1 MHLPVVVWS
10 DSSIKALGLKVTTS
24 AIAAPHDTVSIVMVC
39 GTEQGTLLLFR
50 STTSST
56 WELDCLML
64 RHTARIVGLAMAV
77 NEWGEFVCV
86 SVDVQGSVGIWLLRD
101 GRCMDWKPHVVSELT
116 PLLGLQVFSNQRYAL
131 AYGEQ
136 GTDISTPNASL
147 VLLVWQSKFAVFHRT
162 WLEPGHDTRHHDP
175 TRTTFYFGGVHGD
188 AVVEFV
194 DGGFTDNHTI
204 LLSTSNHTLYS
215 FPAVVRDNVTAQ
227 VGQVFVF
234 QQVDDMEIPQSVA
247 YSLARVD
254 LPATP
259 HVVIPTCQCPRP
271 NVERFSVLRAYAGKG
286 RRVVK
291 PQGLSFEVLKV
302 HGYANGKLKLHAL
315 GGTAST
321 AAESPPPPMTL
332 SLPNGV
338 SSCRIV
344 ALAHLSVTRVF
355 KPSAAV
361 YESYADSPT
370 GGGGGPLGLGFQ
382 AAKLTKISTLLH
394 KLQQHSLTPRP
405 SLPSHSTATNHVSAT
420 TIPATTRSTTAPSS
434 TSPSSIPVHSPSS
447 PLRDHPVQSRVC
459 LIFAGTSTGHV
470 VISQLIPNVS
480 WTVLRTFHRHSQSI
494 TSIYVTPSSRGT
506 MILASVGADRK
517 MTLYAVHQHEH
528 DSGNRGLEMDV
539 LLECVGHAD
548 DIVNVEWA
556 FETNH
561 VFVECADRMMY
572 IWSLTTGILERI
584 VPHVMVHQ
592 TTHHK
597 HTWDLL
603 RPLSSPPRGSA
614 SMLPNVH
621 VFPCDVDV
629 PAGPSTRPSS
639 PFNDHVT
646 ALLAYLLT
654 WHDDAHIDQLVRD
667 MLGTSI
673 CCRNTRPRVVGERSH
688 SVVVVGVIKRLPENL
703 RSTKAAAYM
712 TKFQVE
718 LQQLDKRPGGWVTW
732 PMEDV
737 VTRLGSYL
745 VVLSILGTCFPGEI
759 SPSCARQVCEVLVA
773 CLHGP
778 SHVAIVAAELL
789 AKGLLLFRP
798 HLTDVGQLVLQ
809 LIPLTLDDDAAKKR
823 LKQASMRLLVE
834 VGTCEASFVLTVLQ
848 QEMNVSDRSIAYREG
863 VLAYL
868 MTWVNLQF
876 RQMVRHLP
884 AVVDTVLSC
893 LDPTK
898 PDRRKKCLAMSTKC
912 LHDLVKRFP
921 MVDFHKATQRLAVG
935 TMDGVILLYDL
946 RMVGKSP
953 DALDVMC
960 GFPLSSLHT
969 YVEKLVRHHGEKVAI
984 CNQVESAF
992 AAKQRGG
999 VGMNSLVQRQVVRV
1013 VTPGSLTEDS
1023 MLMPTQNNYL
1033 AALSRP
1039 HESTT
1044 CQIAYTDISTG
1055 EFHVLHVHVDDVDSE
1070 LCRLQPSELLVPS
1083 LPNGSDT
1090 AWWLQRIQN
1099 AKAAYSCAVT
1109 IRPPPNNAADNAW
1122 ASAMI
1127 RDFLAYTH
1135 ISDTAVECQNI
1146 LPLLNSMTSPLLI
1159 TCRHALQ
1166 QPQGYSE
1173 ELDGWRALCNEEHA
1187 IAALQATYQRD
1198 TAIAKLRIVR
1208 KKLQLGWCVE
1218 VPQATP
1224 VHAPLHEMASALSVL
1239 DVMSSHAQM
1248 GTFRDTCGKPGDVV
1262 VEELLDRRARLLFAT
1277 HFTEL
1282 DKAIARDAPVAYHH
1296 MQVVARS
1303 VESLSLTKLD
1313 RDLL

>member
-136 GTDISTPNASL
+136 GRMVVVDTWTCETLACLGTGFEQIRRDVGVGECAYGKDKSHQIDAKVLVLGTEGLCKLYNWVQPISTSTTPLHEGGAGSGAASASSSVSYLWQEHSSWVISWAADTLDMSCIHTKINPQTTFVERTYFPIHVRLSPNASL

-162 WLEPGHDTRHHDP
+162 WLEPGHDTRHHAP

-204 LLSTSNHTLYS
+204 LLSTTNNTLYS

-247 YSLARVD
+247 YPLARVD

-271 NVERFSVLRAYAGKG
+271 SLLAPTPGIVRTATTEHHDSIVSYVGPCGCSLIWRPRTSPPPETLLALPLSPCVHDNDEEDGNITTSHAVLDHATSSDSPFSAPML
-286 RRVVK
+286 
-291 PQGLSFEVLKV
+291 V
-302 HGYANGKLKLHAL
+302 HGYANGKLKLQAL

-338 SSCRIV
+338 PSCRIV

-528 DSGNRGLEMDV
+528 DSGDRGLEVDV

-597 HTWDLL
+597 HMWDLL

-614 SMLPNVH
+614 SILPNVH

-667 MLGTSI
+667 MLGVREPYLTYSIAISGPQGSISVPLPRPKCLHTSKWQHSAHLTAQLALALVTMCTSVMEMTTSQEDQVLWSQLI
-673 CCRNTRPRVVGERSH
+673 TQIAVVLPERVPQYKEPSLEALAEFGFQQQEASQMASRLLLH
-688 SVVVVGVIKRLPENL
+688 GVIKRLPENL

-773 CLHGP
+773 CLQGP

-898 PDRRKKCLAMSTKC
+898 PDRRKKCLVMSTKC

-946 RMVGKSP
+946 RMATKWRVLEGHTSSIGAVSFRK
-953 DALDVMC
+953 DGGM
-960 GFPLSSLHT
+960 LST
-969 YVEKLVRHHGEKVAI
+969 IHGGRI
-984 CNQVESAF
+984 C
-992 AAKQRGG
+992 
-999 VGMNSLVQRQVVRV
+999 L
-1013 VTPGSLTEDS
+1013 
-1023 MLMPTQNNYL
+1023 
-1033 AALSRP
+1033 
-1039 HESTT
+1039 
-1044 CQIAYTDISTG
+1044 
-1055 EFHVLHVHVDDVDSE
+1055 
-1070 LCRLQPSELLVPS
+1070 
-1083 LPNGSDT
+1083 
-1090 AWWLQRIQN
+1090 
-1099 AKAAYSCAVT
+1099 
-1109 IRPPPNNAADNAW
+1109 
-1122 ASAMI
+1122 
-1127 RDFLAYTH
+1127 
-1135 ISDTAVECQNI
+1135 
-1146 LPLLNSMTSPLLI
+1146 
-1159 TCRHALQ
+1159 
-1166 QPQGYSE
+1166 
-1173 ELDGWRALCNEEHA
+1173 
-1187 IAALQATYQRD
+1187 
-1198 TAIAKLRIVR
+1198 
-1208 KKLQLGWCVE
+1208 
-1218 VPQATP
+1218 
-1224 VHAPLHEMASALSVL
+1224 
-1239 DVMSSHAQM
+1239 
-1248 GTFRDTCGKPGDVV
+1248 
-1262 VEELLDRRARLLFAT
+1262 
-1277 HFTEL
+1277 
-1282 DKAIARDAPVAYHH
+1282 
-1296 MQVVARS
+1296 
-1303 VESLSLTKLD
+1303 
-1313 RDLL
+1313 